1 MLEEFYFYMCTLY
14 GQVALKETI
23 LVNFFFFLGTI
34 DKYLKSVSRRLD
46 VCMYCDRIP
55 PSS

>member
-23 LVNFFFFLGTI
+23 LVDFFFFFW
-34 DKYLKSVSRRLD
+34 YN
-46 VCMYCDRIP
+46 
-55 PSS
+55 